1 MCDMIYLSGEGSDPG
16 IVDIVFEYSTIR
28 HSVDV
33 RVWYPDVKMFI
44 KLSDER
50 LSEVKSWKVRSET

>member
-1 MCDMIYLSGEGSDPG
+1 MIYLSGEGSDPG
-16 IVDIVFEYSTIR
+16 IVDIVFEYSSVR
-28 HSVDV
+28 HNVDV

-50 LSEVKSWKVRSET
+50 LSAVKNWKVRSET